1 MIARVWHGWTRPE
14 NGDAYEAFLS
24 GALLPALK
32 NRVPGFR
39 GGYVLRRRRG
49 TEDEFAVV
57 TFFDSLDA
65 VRAFAGK
72 EYDVPVIEP
81 EAARLLSRFDER
93 AVHYERVARWTSTPP
108 AEGPRLVH

>member
-24 GALLPALK
+24 GTLLPAVK
-32 NRVPGFR
+32 DRVAGFR
-39 GGYVLRRRRG
+39 GGYVLRRRTG
-49 TEDEFAVV
+49 SEDEFAVV

-65 VRAFAGK
+65 VRGFAGE

-81 EAARLLSRFDER
+81 QAAQLLTRFDER
-93 AVHYERVARWTSTPP
+93 AVHYERVA
-108 AEGPRLVH
+108 GPGFVH